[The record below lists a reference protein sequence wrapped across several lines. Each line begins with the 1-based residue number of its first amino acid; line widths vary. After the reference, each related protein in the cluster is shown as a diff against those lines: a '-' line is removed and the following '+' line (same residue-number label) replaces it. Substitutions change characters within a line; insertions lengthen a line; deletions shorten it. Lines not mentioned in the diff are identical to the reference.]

1 MCRESSYI
9 RSITSLPHSSLPL
22 IGANNPA
29 ERKVGWLA
37 RTDSECQFKAPGLM
51 FLQEKDTNVIT
62 FEVKM
67 RDSLQSV
74 HDYTTKCDYFPKYE
88 DKRKIKD
95 QATQTLYR

>member
-1 MCRESSYI
+1 MCPEIVNTSPLKSISS
-9 RSITSLPHSSLPL
+9 PL
-22 IGANNPA
+22 TGANNPA

-51 FLQEKDTNVIT
+51 FLQENDINVVT

-67 RDSLQSV
+67 RDSVQSV
-74 HDYTTKCDYFPKYE
+74 QDYTTKCDYFPKFG
-88 DKRKIKD
+88 DNRKIKD

>member
-1 MCRESSYI
+1 MCPEIVNTSPLKSLSS
-9 RSITSLPHSSLPL
+9 PL
-22 IGANNPA
+22 TGANNPA

-51 FLQEKDTNVIT
+51 FLQEKDTNVVT

-67 RDSLQSV
+67 RDSVQSV
-74 HDYTTKCDYFPKYE
+74 HDYTTKCDYFPKFG
-88 DKRKIKD
+88 DNRKIKD